1 MQSRLSSTPWAIV
14 GPTSGPD
21 RVRKLR
27 TELCGYTVVFLPPR
41 DLVYNFGEDE
51 YYRNFV
57 VKMLMWGQ
65 LPSAVRPA
73 QSDG

>member
-1 MQSRLSSTPWAIV
+1 M
-14 GPTSGPD
+14 
-21 RVRKLR
+21 
-27 TELCGYTVVFLPPR
+27 
-41 DLVYNFGEDE
+41 YNFGEDE